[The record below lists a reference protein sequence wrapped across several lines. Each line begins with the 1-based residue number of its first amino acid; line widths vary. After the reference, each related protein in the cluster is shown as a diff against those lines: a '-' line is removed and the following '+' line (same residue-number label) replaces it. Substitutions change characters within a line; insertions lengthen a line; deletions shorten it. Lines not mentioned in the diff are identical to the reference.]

1 MYVTELVITLRS
13 HNKSIFFFIFQSAQK
28 NHNNVIHPLNE
39 RLRIY
44 ANQLENILTVLNTTS
59 PQLISGNPALQQLH
73 KDLEIVKLNANW
85 SQLLA
90 ETESHHNCNE
100 DINAN

>member
-1 MYVTELVITLRS
+1 MISYLLQISLNPICSSSR
-13 HNKSIFFFIFQSAQK
+13 FQASQK
-28 NHNNVIHPLNE
+28 NHNDLIHPLNE

-44 ANQLENILTVLNTTS
+44 ANQLENILTVLNTAN
-59 PQLISGNPALQQLH
+59 PQLITDNPALEQLL

-90 ETESHHNCNE
+90 KTETHNNCNE

>member
-1 MYVTELVITLRS
+1 MIY
-13 HNKSIFFFIFQSAQK
+13 KSSQK
-28 NHNNVIHPLNE
+28 NHNDVIHPLNE

-44 ANQLENILTVLNTTS
+44 ANQLENILTVLNTSS
-59 PQLISGNPALQQLH
+59 PQLISDNPALQQLH

-90 ETESHHNCNE
+90 ETQKDNDTATQHNNKCKE

>member
-1 MYVTELVITLRS
+1 MFCLQISKKTSKDFV
-13 HNKSIFFFIFQSAQK
+13 
-28 NHNNVIHPLNE
+28 HPLNE

-44 ANQLENILTVLNTTS
+44 ANQLENILTVLNTAS
-59 PQLISGNPALQQLH
+59 PQLIRDNPALEQLH
-73 KDLEIVKLNANW
+73 KDLEVVKLNANW

-90 ETESHHNCNE
+90 ENDCTTNSDSIEE